1 MALSNIRAGV
11 LRKCS
16 AGNYDLPTFFGLEDI
31 SVNRQHLAIRNI
43 DRSAIS
49 IKHHALFTAA
59 AKCASRHIHNSA
71 SLSFNEFKF
80 ASAGFKI
87 SFAYIYR

>member
-1 MALSNIRAGV
+1 MVLRNMRAGV
-11 LRKCS
+11 LSKCS
-16 AGNYDLPTFFGLEDI
+16 AGNYDLPTIFDLEDI

-49 IKHHALFTAA
+49 IKHHARFTAG
-59 AKCASRHIHNSA
+59 AKCAARHIHNSA
-71 SLSFNEFKF
+71 ILSFNEFKW

>member
-1 MALSNIRAGV
+1 MVLRNMRAGV
-11 LRKCS
+11 LSKCS

-43 DRSAIS
+43 DRSAVR
-49 IKHHALFTAA
+49 IKHHAPCTAA
-59 AKCASRHIHNSA
+59 AKCAARHIHNSA

-87 SFAYIYR
+87 SSAYIYR

>member
-1 MALSNIRAGV
+1 MALSNIIAGV

-16 AGNYDLPTFFGLEDI
+16 ASNHDLPTIIGLEDI
-31 SVNRQHLAIRNI
+31 SVNPHLAIRDI

-49 IKHHALFTAA
+49 IKHHAPCTAG
-59 AKCASRHIHNSA
+59 AKCAACHIHNSA

-87 SFAYIYR
+87 SSAYIYR